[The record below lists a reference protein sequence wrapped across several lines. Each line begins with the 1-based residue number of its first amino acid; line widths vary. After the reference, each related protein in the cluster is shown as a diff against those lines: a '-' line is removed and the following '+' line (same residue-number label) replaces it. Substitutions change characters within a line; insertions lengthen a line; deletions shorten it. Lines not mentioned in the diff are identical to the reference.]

1 MCRRICSIQ
10 AISRSRRTATR
21 SRVESTASSATSR
34 NGIDGRSG
42 DRRFDHVK
50 RRVSMNND
58 IGQSSGRAFDPA
70 DTGVVM
76 IDPQND
82 VLSEK
87 GAAWAAVG
95 QSVKDKKTVENM
107 ERLQTAK
114 QN

>member
-1 MCRRICSIQ
+1 
-10 AISRSRRTATR
+10 
-21 SRVESTASSATSR
+21 
-34 NGIDGRSG
+34 
-42 DRRFDHVK
+42 VK

-95 QSVKDKKTVENM
+95 QSVKDHWTVENM
-107 ERLQTAK
+107 ERIGQTAK
-114 QN
+114 QDRFEANSRSYPTGGKL